1 MAGCNRMSVRQVIIH
16 GDCWPVVS
24 AVQYVVRAMHPAY
37 RCEVTGSLPCL
48 LQRLTGAPETVL
60 ILCLRPREHI
70 YLFYALKSLLLD
82 HPILVISDEL
92 LFSDRLVLR
101 CWGDIPCAPYREIQT
116 IISGLQKY
124 GHCPYPLKGTFAKFL
139 SVPECATGFFEVPVI
154 FNNPKRLMRYMS
166 LLMLRATTNCGVTS
180 SQQKLL
186 WALYKGH
193 YSLSGLTTIL
203 NRSEKQIW
211 QDKGLVLTKLGMR
224 NRQYDLLYGT
234 RFCPDMQRTAFIS
247 PADAKK
253 LCGVEEPGKHENQ
266 WLQPEAYRHR

>member
-1 MAGCNRMSVRQVIIH
+1 MTAYNMTAARQVIIH

-24 AVQYVVRAMHPAY
+24 AVQAVVRAMRPEC
-37 RCEVTGSLPCL
+37 RCDIAESLPCL
-48 LQRLTGAPETVL
+48 LQRLTGAPEAVL

-82 HPILVISDEL
+82 HPVLVISDEL

-101 CWGDIPCAPYREIQT
+101 CWGDIACAPYREIQT

-124 GHCPYPLKGTFAKFL
+124 GHCPYPLKGTLAKFL

-154 FNNPKRLMRYMS
+154 FNNPKRLMRYMA
-166 LLMLRATTNCGVTS
+166 LLMHRAISNSGVTS

-193 YSLSGLTTIL
+193 YSLSGLTKIL
-203 NRSEKQIW
+203 SKNEKQIW

-224 NRQYDLLYGT
+224 NRLYDLLYGT
-234 RFCPDMQRTAFIS
+234 RFCPEIQRSAFIS
-247 PADAKK
+247 PAEAKK
-253 LCGVEEPGKHENQ
+253 LCGADVPA
-266 WLQPEAYRHR
+266 EASRI

>member
-1 MAGCNRMSVRQVIIH
+1 MTAYNMTAARQVIIH

-24 AVQYVVRAMHPAY
+24 AVQAVVRAMRPEC
-37 RCEVTGSLPCL
+37 RCDIAESLPCL
-48 LQRLTGAPETVL
+48 LQRLTGAPEAVL

-82 HPILVISDEL
+82 HPVLVISDEL

-101 CWGDIPCAPYREIQT
+101 CWGDIACAPYCEIQT

-124 GHCPYPLKGTFAKFL
+124 GHCPYPLKGTLAKFL

-234 RFCPDMQRTAFIS
+234 RFCPEIQRTAFIS
-247 PADAKK
+247 PAEAKK
-253 LCGVEEPGKHENQ
+253 LCGAVG
-266 WLQPEAYRHR
+266 WRSFSLT